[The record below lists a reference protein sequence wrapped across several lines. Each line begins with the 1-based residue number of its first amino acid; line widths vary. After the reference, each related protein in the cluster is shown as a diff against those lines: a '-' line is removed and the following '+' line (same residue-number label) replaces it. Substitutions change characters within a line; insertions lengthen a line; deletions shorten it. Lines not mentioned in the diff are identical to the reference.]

1 MRVTIK
7 GHFIISMQMLTVLVL
22 CFQPIH
28 HFVHQKLLL
37 YHIVHVIHEANK
49 IHIRCNSLFFSSWN
63 WRFVFSAVDLYS
75 LVSLNYD
82 ENLLNVQKKPGS
94 PASRRFKWMK
104 LVLCMSKRS
113 INEIYIYTIHTSC
126 RASFVRPFVRKCC
139 AVDAKINNWF
149 NEVTVSGGEK
159 PEMRNACDDTGTNCN
174 SHSWPHICKSENT
187 TAAMAVAAVAVA
199 KNDQHQLPN
208 MMHVL

>member
-1 MRVTIK
+1 M
-7 GHFIISMQMLTVLVL
+7 
-22 CFQPIH
+22 
-28 HFVHQKLLL
+28 
-37 YHIVHVIHEANK
+37 
-49 IHIRCNSLFFSSWN
+49 
-63 WRFVFSAVDLYS
+63 
-75 LVSLNYD
+75 
-82 ENLLNVQKKPGS
+82 QKKPGS

-139 AVDAKINNWF
+139 AVDAKINNWL

-174 SHSWPHICKSENT
+174 SNSWPHICKSENT
-187 TAAMAVAAVAVA
+187 TALAGGSGGSGGGGGGGRKKWPTPIAEYDARFIRCTFRILIDPV
-199 KNDQHQLPN
+199 
-208 MMHVL
+208 VLRCCCWLLFAEEANCVIGSWACRQALCAFGFQ